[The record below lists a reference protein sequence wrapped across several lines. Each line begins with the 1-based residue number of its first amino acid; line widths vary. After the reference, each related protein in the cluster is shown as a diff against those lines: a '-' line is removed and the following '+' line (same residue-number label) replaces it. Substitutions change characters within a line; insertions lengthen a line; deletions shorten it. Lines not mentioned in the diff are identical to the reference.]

1 VIDYFNNAWATTE
14 VLFASLQGSE
24 AFYRQ
29 PYHQLRHPMVFYYV
43 HPAVLYIN
51 KFRVA
56 GLLDA
61 GLDKY
66 IEQVCSRLWQLL
78 LLGCAAAGVCHSGL
92 SKGSRRAVL
101 SAAQREDARLQQHQ
115 TKKAAA

>member
-1 VIDYFNNAWATTE
+1 MQTSSAADISTSH
-14 VLFASLQGSE
+14 LPCLLQGND

-56 GLLDA
+56 GLLDE
-61 GLDKY
+61 GIDQF
-66 IEQVCSRLWQLL
+66 IEQVR
-78 LLGCAAAGVCHSGL
+78 AAVMPTFESL
-92 SKGSRRAVL
+92 K
-101 SAAQREDARLQQHQ
+101 
-115 TKKAAA
+115 

>member
-1 VIDYFNNAWATTE
+1 MLTRLLGVSADPSTACAD
-14 VLFASLQGSE
+14 SLHALCPAGSD

-56 GLLDA
+56 GLLDE
-61 GLDKY
+61 GIDQY
-66 IEQVCSRLWQLL
+66 IEQV
-78 LLGCAAAGVCHSGL
+78 
-92 SKGSRRAVL
+92 
-101 SAAQREDARLQQHQ
+101 
-115 TKKAAA
+115 